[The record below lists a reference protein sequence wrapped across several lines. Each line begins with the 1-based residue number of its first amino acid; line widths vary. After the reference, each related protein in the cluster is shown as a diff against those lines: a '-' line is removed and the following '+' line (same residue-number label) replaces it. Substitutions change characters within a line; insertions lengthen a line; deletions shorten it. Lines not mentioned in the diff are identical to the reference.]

1 MSRAT
6 FRWLLFFGGLLVVG
20 PMAWLCTS
28 RSVAFDAVTPAT
40 PILSGSGPVAGL
52 LLGVLALGLAGGY
65 GAAVAWVTTAR
76 WGLFNAGVVAVWAA
90 AGTGRI
96 DELIRVHNPG
106 TGMAPLGALAVEGA
120 VLGMVTVGLGLGL
133 HLIALRRRQLP
144 TIADRRLEHPA
155 RDAGQFALIAGV
167 GLIVAGVVSLV
178 VIQNTLKGQTIAA
191 GALAGLLA
199 ATLGTFIGDRWGR
212 AALPSIVG
220 LALVAF
226 LAPLVAMFVERG
238 GTALIRSANGV
249 QLFAPARALP
259 LDWIAGSLLGIPLG
273 LAWGQSLHA
282 TPAPEAQGQAT
293 G

>member
-20 PMAWLCTS
+20 PLAWLCTS
-28 RSVAFDAVTPAT
+28 RGLAFDAVTPAT
-40 PILSGSGPVAGL
+40 PILSGSGPVVGL
-52 LLGVLALGLAGGY
+52 LLGVIALALAGGY
-65 GAAVAWVTTAR
+65 GAAVAWYTTPR

-96 DELIRVHNPG
+96 DDLIRVHNPG

-120 VLGMVTVGLGLGL
+120 VLGAVAVGVGLGL
-133 HLIALRRRQLP
+133 HLIALRRRQIP
-144 TIADRRLEHPA
+144 TITDRREEHAA
-155 RDAGQFALIAGV
+155 REAGEFALIAAVGV
-167 GLIVAGVVSLV
+167 IMAGVVSFV

-199 ATLGTFIGDRWGR
+199 ATLGTFISERWGR
-212 AALPSIVG
+212 AG
-220 LALVAF
+220 LAYIAGFALVAF
-226 LAPLVAMFVERG
+226 LAPLVAVFVERG

-249 QLFAPARALP
+249 NLFAPARALP
-259 LDWIAGSLLGIPLG
+259 LDWIAGGLLGIPLG

-282 TPAPEAQGQAT
+282 SPAPEQPGTAT
-293 G
+293 T